1 MSSVDP
7 RRVLRSLLLLVCAAI
22 VAVAAG
28 ACSVLEGLA
37 PPATPTPCAM
47 AFSEARCEA
56 IRVSVARDLG
66 VDPSDISTMEVLPA
80 PTPERAEDGS
90 IILNLGG
97 GPAPEVGVV
106 LIDGS
111 AHRVTLPCGGI
122 AGAFVPACMEEP
134 ALTPSSVTIGGYRD
148 VPCPG
153 EPPDGCATPQPPT
166 QPDAVAEAAPIE
178 IAALDVPIDRVGQF
192 EVVVGSG
199 SLPNGILSEASFALA
214 ESWPDGVVIL
224 EGSVFLD
231 VRSLEPDGRPFDN
244 YYLHGWRKG
253 VERIEAV
260 LVFHVDH
267 VEPGGMLRI
276 RDLVV
281 R

>member
-7 RRVLRSLLLLVCAAI
+7 RHALRSLLLVAALG
-22 VAVAAG
+22 VAGVVAG

-47 AFSEARCEA
+47 AFSEARCA
-56 IRVSVARDLG
+56 VIRVSVARDIG
-66 VDPSDISTMEVLPA
+66 VDVSDINTMEVLPA
-80 PTPERAEDGS
+80 PTPQRAEDGS
-90 IILNLGG
+90 IIANLGG
-97 GPAPEVGVV
+97 GPAPEIGVV
-106 LIDGS
+106 LADGS
-111 AHRVTLPCGGI
+111 AHQVTLPCSGI

-134 ALTPSSVTIGGYRD
+134 ALTPSSVTSGYRD
-148 VPCPG
+148 VPCAG

-166 QPDAVAEAAPIE
+166 QPDAVAEATPIE
-178 IAALDVPIDRVGQF
+178 VAALDVPIDQVGPF
-192 EVVVGSG
+192 EVAVGTG

-214 ESWPDGVVIL
+214 EPWPEGVVIL

-244 YYLHGWRKG
+244 YYLHGWREG
-253 VERIEAV
+253 VERVEGV
-260 LVFHVDH
+260 LVFHVDD